1 MIMFGGWDTYI
12 DGVQWVGHTLIMLSG
27 WDTYIDGVQWVGH
40 IHIEWTYIDNLQCHN
55 NYSNDK
61 VGSTHGL

>member
-1 MIMFGGWDTYI
+1 
-12 DGVQWVGHTLIMLSG
+12 MLSG